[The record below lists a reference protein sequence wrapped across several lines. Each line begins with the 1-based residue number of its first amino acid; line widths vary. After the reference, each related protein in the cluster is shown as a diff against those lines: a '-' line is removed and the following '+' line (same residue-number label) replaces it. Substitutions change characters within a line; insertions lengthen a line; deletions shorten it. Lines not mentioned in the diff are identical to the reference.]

1 MNIALIGCGYWGSKV
16 ARVFSQIEGIGL
28 HSCCD
33 LDESRLQSIRN
44 DHPHII
50 TTTDSSNILSNPIID
65 AVVIAVGVTCHYELG
80 RQALL
85 GNKHVLIEKPFT
97 LKSGE
102 AAALINMAKNRNR
115 ILMVDHTFEYSPAI
129 REIRNIIRSG
139 ELGKI
144 YYIKADWLNLGLL
157 QPDVN
162 VVFDLAAHVFSTIN
176 YVIGCSP
183 TSIRAIGN
191 GYIRD
196 KFEEMA
202 NIVMQYRDGLIAFIN
217 VSWLE
222 PCKVRTITIVG
233 SKKMLQFDLLNET
246 GQIRIYDRGVEISAI
261 DDSISYRSGDVYA
274 PAISLNEPLMEMG
287 RHFVECIKENR
298 KPLTGG
304 EEGLAVIK
312 LLELA
317 NESISRNGVE
327 IRV

>member
-1 MNIALIGCGYWGSKV
+1 MNIALIGCGYWGSKL

-44 DHPHII
+44 YYPHII
-50 TTTDSSNILSNPIID
+50 TTTNSSDIFDNPVID
-65 AVVIAVGVTCHYELG
+65 AVVIAVDVTCHYELG

-97 LKSGE
+97 LKSEE
-102 AAALINMAKNRNR
+102 AAALIKMAKDRNR
-115 ILMVDHTFEYSPAI
+115 TLMVDHTFKYSPAI
-129 REIRNIIRSG
+129 RAIKDIIQSG
-139 ELGKI
+139 ELGVI

-176 YVIGCSP
+176 HIIGCSP
-183 TSIRAIGN
+183 TSVRAIGN
-191 GYIRD
+191 CYIRD
-196 KFEEMA
+196 NIEEMA
-202 NIVMQYRDGLIAFIN
+202 DIIIKYRDGLVAFIN
-217 VSWLE
+217 VSWLS

-233 SKKMLQFDLLNET
+233 SKKMLVSNLLNET
-246 GQIRIYDRGVEISAI
+246 EQIRVYDRGVEISAI
-261 DDSISYRSGDVYA
+261 DNTISYRSGDFYA
-274 PAISLNEPLMEMG
+274 PAISSNEPLLEMA

-304 EEGLAVIK
+304 EEGLDIIK
-312 LLELA
+312 LLELV
-317 NESISRNGVE
+317 NESISKNGVE
-327 IRV
+327 IKL